1 MPRALYSKH
10 ITRTRPLIPRKCSVS
25 APFQTWEHWGSAKIN
40 CWLQMTL
47 VPRAINS
54 AHLATG
60 MRGRYHPGG
69 DGSDLDEGRRQARA
83 HREDGVLGQEA
94 GWRSIYR
101 AAGGVSL
108 TSCQEGPSPALS
120 EFPTQE
126 KPHSKTHLFR
136 MPCWVLFRMPCF

>member
-1 MPRALYSKH
+1 
-10 ITRTRPLIPRKCSVS
+10 
-25 APFQTWEHWGSAKIN
+25 
-40 CWLQMTL
+40 MTL

-94 GWRSIYR
+94 GWSW
-101 AAGGVSL
+101 V
-108 TSCQEGPSPALS
+108 
-120 EFPTQE
+120 
-126 KPHSKTHLFR
+126 KPLFHLLGIPG
-136 MPCWVLFRMPCF
+136 MMTPYPKGLL